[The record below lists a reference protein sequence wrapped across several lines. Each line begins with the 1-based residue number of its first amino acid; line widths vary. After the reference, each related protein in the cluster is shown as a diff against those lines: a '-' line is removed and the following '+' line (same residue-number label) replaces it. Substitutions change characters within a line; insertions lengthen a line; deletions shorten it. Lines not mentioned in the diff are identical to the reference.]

1 MTFDYTVGLWLI
13 KSIVGSYGLWLIARG
28 VYYGATRF
36 EERRNARDLAFWEAK
51 HKVGRHYVEGMEKD
65 DPEMRNRATMRE
77 LARNEAVRVA
87 MSQ

>member
-28 VYYGATRF
+28 VYCGATRL
-36 EERRNARDLAFWEAK
+36 EERRNVRDLAFWETE

-65 DPEMRNRATMRE
+65 DPEMRNRATART
-77 LARNEAVRVA
+77 LAKNEAMRAA
-87 MSQ
+87 MAQ